1 MKFCYFYRSEAERDA
16 DSIRRIPRGGQ
27 VGVVIGDT
35 VHRLDV
41 PPDLLR
47 DGFEWADGAF
57 EALARLRPGPAAGP
71 LDSVWLGAP
80 VIRAAQFLDFY
91 AFEQHV
97 KTARKLRGFDFVVP
111 EWYEIPAYYNSN
123 ATTLFGHRQMVRFP
137 PGEEKMD
144 YECELACVIGRTI
157 RDATLETAR
166 SAIAGYT
173 ILNDLSA
180 RARQRQAMA
189 INMGPAPGKDF
200 GSALGPVLVTKDEIG
215 DLSALGMRAYVNG
228 ALWTDGRFGTIHYSF
243 EQMIVYASACRTLYP
258 GDVLG
263 SGTVGGG
270 CGLELGRF
278 LKPGD
283 VVRLE
288 IDRIGVLENRVERA
302 GA

>member
-1 MKFCYFYRSEAERDA
+1 MQLCYFYRSEKDRDA
-16 DSIRRIPRGGQ
+16 DSMRRIPRGGRL
-27 VGVVIGDT
+27 GVVRDGV
-35 VHRLDV
+35 VHDLIV

-57 EALARLRPGPAAGP
+57 EALAALRPGPAAGP
-71 LDSVWLGAP
+71 LDSLWLGAP
-80 VIRAAQFLDFY
+80 IIRAAQFLDFY
-91 AFEQHV
+91 AFEEHV
-97 KTARKLRGFDFVVP
+97 RAARKLRGFDSVVP

-123 ATTLFGHRQMVRFP
+123 AATLFGHRQTVRFP
-137 PGEEKMD
+137 AGEEKMD
-144 YECELACVIGRTI
+144 YECEMACIIGRTI
-157 RDATLETAR
+157 RSATLESAR
-166 SAIAGYT
+166 AAIAGYT

-200 GSALGPVLVTKDEIG
+200 GSALGPVLVTKDELP
-215 DLSALGMRAYVNG
+215 DLSSAGMKAFVNG
-228 ALWTDGRFGTIHYSF
+228 EQWTDGRFGAIHYSF
-243 EQMIVYASACRTLYP
+243 EQMIVYATASRTLYP

-270 CGLELGRF
+270 CGLERGRF

-288 IDRIGVLENRVERA
+288 IDGIGVLENRVERD
-302 GA
+302 

>member
-1 MKFCYFYRSEAERDA
+1 MHVCYFYTSERDRDA
-16 DSIRRIPRGGQ
+16 DSQQRIPRGGQ
-27 VGVVIGDT
+27 VGVVRDGA

-41 PPDLLR
+41 PAVLLR

-57 EALARLRPGPAAGP
+57 KALATLKPGPAVGP

-80 VIRAAQFLDFY
+80 MIRPAQYLDFY

-97 KTARKLRGFDFVVP
+97 RTARKLRGFDFVVP

-123 ATTLFGHRQMVRFP
+123 ATTLYGHRQAVRFP
-137 PGEEKMD
+137 TGEEKMD
-144 YECELACVIGRTI
+144 YECEMACVIGRTI
-157 RDATLETAR
+157 RNATLESAR
-166 SAIAGYT
+166 AAIAGYT

-200 GSALGPVLVTKDEIG
+200 GSAIGPVLVTRDELP
-215 DLSALGMRAYVNG
+215 DLSGLAMRAFVNG
-228 ALWTDGRFGTIHYSF
+228 EKWTDETFGAIHYSF
-243 EQMIVYASACRTLYP
+243 EQMIVYASKSRTLYP

-270 CGLELGRF
+270 CGLELGKF

-283 VVRLE
+283 VVRME
-288 IDRIGVLENRVERA
+288 VEGIGVLENRVERDA
-302 GA
+302 